1 MCICASTLVGAEYCI
16 YCIYQHN
23 IIITLVLALWLLVI
37 INRFGM
43 CSYFI
48 ILNLLLPLGKEK
60 TCKQIIKRQHDYCYN
75 RDINKMLEKL
85 RKWKHSFCLEGLR
98 KDFLKQQWLNWI
110 LRRCAIQTTRMREVL
125 RGFVILELPRT

>member
-1 MCICASTLVGAEYCI
+1 
-16 YCIYQHN
+16 
-23 IIITLVLALWLLVI
+23 
-37 INRFGM
+37 M

-85 RKWKHSFCLEGLR
+85 RKWSHSFCLEGLR
-98 KDFLKQQWLNWI
+98 KGFLKQIVAELYLKEMGTPDNKNERSI
-110 LRRCAIQTTRMREVL
+110 ERLCDFGVTKNLSVPRACSICSFEISL
-125 RGFVILELPRT
+125 DRGK